1 MNRNAYRGRN
11 VEILFRNSVSD
22 HPSVINAIK
31 SAYSITGN
39 FRTGISSGIHAEKRD
54 VRPHMAPEK
63 VQARITILLITW
75 PHLSSGP
82 GVQLEMF
89 DGRRAEART

>member
-39 FRTGISSGIHAEKRD
+39 FRTGISFSDRYRT
-54 VRPHMAPEK
+54 RPADPVGGGEG
-63 VQARITILLITW
+63 VVEGVFLLYFT
-75 PHLSSGP
+75 S
-82 GVQLEMF
+82 M
-89 DGRRAEART
+89 